1 MNFHLGSSPLI
12 TESLSKVRGV
22 LSDLSAVFTEAVRV
36 WKRRR
41 WLRNYRA
48 SIPDPF
54 NTH

>member
-1 MNFHLGSSPLI
+1 MKSDLGSS
-12 TESLSKVRGV
+12 TRTAESLSTIRAA
-22 LSDLSAVFTEAVRV
+22 LSDLSAAFTEAVRV

-54 NTH
+54 STR